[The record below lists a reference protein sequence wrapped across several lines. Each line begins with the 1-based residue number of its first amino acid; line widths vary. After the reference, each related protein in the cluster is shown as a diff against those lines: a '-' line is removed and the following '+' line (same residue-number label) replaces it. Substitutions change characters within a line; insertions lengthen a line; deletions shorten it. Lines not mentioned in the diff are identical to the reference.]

1 MCQAQADWFCALSG
15 GRLLVHVP
23 VAGAAAKQ
31 KESKSS
37 AKRKS
42 VSPGT
47 LVSGVVLHVHVDQ
60 ATLQLSD
67 GEQS

>member
-1 MCQAQADWFCALSG
+1 M
-15 GRLLVHVP
+15 HIP

-67 GEQS
+67 GE